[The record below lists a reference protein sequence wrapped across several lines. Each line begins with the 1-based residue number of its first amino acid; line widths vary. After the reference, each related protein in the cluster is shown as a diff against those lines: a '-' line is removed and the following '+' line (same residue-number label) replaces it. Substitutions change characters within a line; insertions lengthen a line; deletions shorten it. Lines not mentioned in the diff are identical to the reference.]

1 MIGLKQIILSI
12 VTLIFASAGL
22 QNVNAEVFEDTGSLN
37 KYGMPGEIDLPI
49 AQDLPDGQFSVSS
62 SLFGGTIRVNLS
74 FQISKNLTGAFQV
87 C

>member
-12 VTLIFASAGL
+12 VTLIFFVLAGI
-22 QNVNAEVFEDTGSLN
+22 QNVNAEVLEDTGSLN

-62 SLFGGTIRVNLS
+62 SLWRHYQS
-74 FQISKNLTGAFQV
+74 
-87 C
+87 